1 MVACLGYAALTAQ
14 HDPKRAAVLVLVVA
28 MLGYGAVRLGGVP
41 SAFAALRRNDL
52 ASAKR
57 LLDQTGTRFLNADS
71 RAKYAWVQAAL
82 ERVATGRVLLIDYGT
97 ATTVELVGRPFIR
110 TYRNHTVG
118 HRVGPETNA
127 VDITVDVPFDQ
138 LPRGAVLATQ
148 AAWLEGLGIGEL
160 VDEGRR
166 VWTERAHVGDL
177 AAVRA
182 RSRVGEAEA
191 LCDPKGLGGFIVA
204 EWAPGTQR

>member
-1 MVACLGYAALTAQ
+1 M
-14 HDPKRAAVLVLVVA
+14 
-28 MLGYGAVRLGGVP
+28 
-41 SAFAALRRNDL
+41 
-52 ASAKR
+52 
-57 LLDQTGTRFLNADS
+57 
-71 RAKYAWVQAAL
+71 

-118 HRVGPETNA
+118 HRVGPDTNA

-138 LPRGAVLATQ
+138 LPRGTALATQ
-148 AAWLEGLGIGEL
+148 AAWLERLGIGAL
-160 VDEGRR
+160 VEEGRR

-204 EWAPGTQR
+204 EWARGAPR